1 MVDDLEAEH
10 LALQVDR
17 IAAARS
23 DMLQAIDH
31 IIEGAYA
38 EPSHNKKRAKKQLV
52 KAWATIAN
60 EVQAQSE
67 PAPRFRPNVGNPMPR
82 PRHRDAEIEEVRD
95 FVPSSLPTAAMEVA
109 L

>member
-1 MVDDLEAEH
+1 
-10 LALQVDR
+10 
-17 IAAARS
+17 
-23 DMLQAIDH
+23 MLQAIDH
-31 IIEGAYA
+31 LTERTYA

-52 KAWATIAN
+52 KAWGTIAHV
-60 EVQAQSE
+60 VQALSE

-82 PRHRDAEIEEVRD
+82 PRHRDAEIEGVRD